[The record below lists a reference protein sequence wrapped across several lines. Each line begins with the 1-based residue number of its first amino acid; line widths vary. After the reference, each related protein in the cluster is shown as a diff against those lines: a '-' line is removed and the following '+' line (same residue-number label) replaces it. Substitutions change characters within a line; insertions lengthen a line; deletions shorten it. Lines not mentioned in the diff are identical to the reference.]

1 MEQER
6 SMTGLTVTDLLQSRI
21 TFRERT
27 VAGAA

>member
-1 MEQER
+1 MEKER
-6 SMTGLTVTDLLQSRI
+6 TGLTVTDLLQSRI